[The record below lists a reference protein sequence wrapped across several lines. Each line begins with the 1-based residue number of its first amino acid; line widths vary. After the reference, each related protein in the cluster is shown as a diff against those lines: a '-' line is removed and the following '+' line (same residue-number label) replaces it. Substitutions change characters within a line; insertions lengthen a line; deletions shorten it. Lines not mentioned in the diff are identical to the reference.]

1 MTPEGICACRIAL
14 QGRLS
19 PQAGGAPSN
28 AGLLLSRYLQQTG
41 DKGAGK
47 RELLKKAVAASQKAN
62 DVYREAYNRWGS
74 YLDQLQKPMAK
85 QTFKVKGRMIVGLGG
100 ASVLETGVTLHHT
113 YGVPFIPGSALK
125 GLAAHYCARIWG
137 AAKDG
142 AEFGREVPLPDPPGG
157 KRLGDYYETL
167 FGATDDA
174 GHLVFHDA
182 WLVPESLPGALQL
195 DVMTPHHPDYY
206 GADPKDEKEAPTDV
220 DDPNP
225 VAFLSVKGE
234 FLVAVSCDV
243 EGEEAKKWA
252 ALGMDLLKQALA
264 EWGIG
269 GKTNAGY
276 GRLEL
281 VVQNDAPAAS
291 APTNSSTSNNAAAN
305 KQEKKGRNKKK

>member
-47 RELLKKAVAASQKAN
+47 GELLKKAVAASRQA
-62 DVYREAYNRWGS
+62 DGVYREAYKRWRS
-74 YLDQLQKPMAK
+74 YLDQLPEPTVKHD
-85 QTFKVKGRMIVGLGG
+85 FKVKGRMIVGLGG

-125 GLAAHYCARIWG
+125 GLAAHYCAQIWG
-137 AAKDG
+137 AAE
-142 AEFGREVPLPDPPGG
+142 ASEFGREVPLPDPPGET
-157 KRLGDYYETL
+157 RLGQYYETL
-167 FGATDDA
+167 FGATDDS

-182 WLVPESLPGALQL
+182 WLVPEPAPGALQL
-195 DVMTPHHPDYY
+195 DVMTPHHPKYY
-206 GADPKDEKEAPTDV
+206 GADPKDEKEAPTDF

-243 EGEEAKKWA
+243 EGEEGKKWA
-252 ALGMDLLKQALA
+252 ALGMELLTQALA

-281 VVQNDAPAAS
+281 VESSTPTDAP
-291 APTNSSTSNNAAAN
+291 APTNSPTSNTAAAN
-305 KQEKKGRNKKK
+305 KQEKKGKNRKK